1 MTDPAHSYE
10 THITVAANQESL
22 AAVRAWAGAQGIKWT
37 HILLDRGQTPSQPM
51 LTFWGTG
58 SVSTLRARANEIAD
72 AVQRLGAEVV
82 RIKIEASIENPA
94 VPGNTA
100 MRNQDD
106 SGYFEYHF
114 KLLLPGPADL
124 GRVTDVVAPWG
135 ARLSRNARR
144 HRDDG
149 CSEHFVTQRATGV
162 DRILADAQCEQLRTA
177 LQLAGYDI
185 LEVEAEYVVLDS
197 NLSLDLGWLER
208 GVQQ

>member
-10 THITVAANQESL
+10 THITLATHQESL

-37 HILLDRGQTPSQPM
+37 HIVLDRGQTPSQPM

-58 SVSTLRARANEIAD
+58 DVSTLQGKAKEIAD
-72 AVQRLGAEVV
+72 AVQELGADAV

-94 VPGNTA
+94 VPGNTVVQ
-100 MRNQDD
+100 NPDE

-114 KLLLPGPADL
+114 KLLLPAQADL

-144 HRDDG
+144 QRDDG

-162 DRILADAQCEQLRTA
+162 DRTIADARCEQLRIA

-185 LEVEAEYVVLDS
+185 LEIEAEYVVFDS
-197 NLSLDLGWLER
+197 NLSLDLGWLGW
-208 GVQQ
+208 GVQE